1 MPNPLQGADIVGHTL
16 RASELGLAS
25 TGIVLATASP
35 KDLTAYKTAVPES
48 VVVLVRLSSGT
59 VNVQVDTTA
68 DGVFSSA
75 AASTGN
81 FNDTVMRALVVD
93 TDSTNTYINV
103 RLVTSANAVVDR
115 LLVMPLA
122 RLTTGEDWYNVRDGV
137 MAVAST
143 ANADGSGV
151 FTFDADD

>member
-16 RASELGLAS
+16 RASELGVAS

-35 KDLTAYKTAVPES
+35 KDLTAYKTAVPET
-48 VVVLVRLSSGT
+48 VLVLVRLSSGT

-68 DGVFSSA
+68 DGVFASA
-75 AASTGN
+75 EVSTGN
-81 FNDTVMRALVVD
+81 FNDTVFRALTVD
-93 TDSTNTYINV
+93 TSASNPYVNV
-103 RLVTSANAVVDR
+103 RLVTSANCVVDR
-115 LLVMPLA
+115 VLVLPLA

-151 FTFDADD
+151 FTFTAAD

>member
-16 RASELGLAS
+16 RASELGVAS

-35 KDLTAYKTAVPES
+35 KDLTAYKTAVPET
-48 VVVLVRLSSGT
+48 VLVLVRLSSGT

-75 AASTGN
+75 EVSTGN
-81 FNDTVMRALVVD
+81 FNDTVFRALTVD
-93 TDSTNTYINV
+93 TSAANPYVNV
-103 RLVTSANAVVDR
+103 RLVTSANAIVDR
-115 LLVMPLA
+115 VLVLPLA

-151 FTFDADD
+151 FTFTAAD